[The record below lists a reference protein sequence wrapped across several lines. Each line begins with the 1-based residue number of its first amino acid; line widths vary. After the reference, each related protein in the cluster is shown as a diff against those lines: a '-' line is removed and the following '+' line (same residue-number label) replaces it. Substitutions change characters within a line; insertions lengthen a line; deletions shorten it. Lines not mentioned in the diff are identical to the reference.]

1 MSTRS
6 FIAKQIGDNEYLTVY
21 CHNGGY
27 LSYNGTLLADYY
39 NTPEKVDELLKLGD
53 LSYLA
58 KRLQPDPDMPHGFD
72 YDKRQNDVT
81 VAYGRD
87 RGDKAVAAKIKT
99 MQELDDPNNWTE
111 YVYIFTRDNEWKY
124 FAAGHSK
131 EGLRDVRAD
140 LKMQMNET
148 RDIAQTM

>member
-1 MSTRS
+1 
-6 FIAKQIGDNEYLTVY
+6 
-21 CHNGGY
+21 
-27 LSYNGTLLADYY
+27 
-39 NTPEKVDELLKLGD
+39 
-53 LSYLA
+53 
-58 KRLQPDPDMPHGFD
+58 MPHGFD
-72 YDKRQNDVT
+72 YDKRQKDVT

-140 LKMQMNET
+140 LKMQMDET
-148 RDIAQTM
+148 RDIAQTL

>member
-27 LSYNGTLLADYY
+27 LSYNGTLL
-39 NTPEKVDELLKLGD
+39 GD
-53 LSYLA
+53 GAYLA
-58 KRLQPDPDMPHGFD
+58 KGLQRDPDMPHGFD
-72 YDKRQNDVT
+72 CDKRQKDVT